1 MSGRTAGTRFCR
13 VARPT
18 LSQERG
24 PLNWRWS
31 DALLAACLVGVAV
44 LGVVAGNDNDLIL
57 TCVCAFVLGTNVADQ
72 RSVASRLAADLAV
85 ADIERSVAQERAA
98 VAERQRVA
106 RELHDI
112 VGHSLSVI
120 AVRSEAAKRVGPS
133 DPSVAIEAAEASG
146 DIARSALADVRR
158 VLSGLREDDTTA
170 ELAPPASLEDLPAL
184 LAATEQVGVT
194 INVAEPLAGADQ
206 VGAAVIRVAIV
217 DDLEMVRTGFRLI
230 LEHEADIT
238 IIGEATNG
246 REAIDL
252 CRDRLVDVVLMD
264 IRMPDLD
271 GISATRAIVEMVDG
285 PAVLILTTFGL
296 DEYVTEAI
304 QAGAAGF
311 MLKDASAD
319 DLVDAV
325 RVVAAGDSVLSPAI
339 TRMVLNQARGA
350 VLPPERDN
358 VPGIADLTEREL
370 EVLQQLA
377 AGRSNAEIADALY
390 LSEATVKTHLSRV
403 LAKLE
408 VRDRVQ
414 AVIAAFEAGIGRPE
428 R

>member
-1 MSGRTAGTRFCR
+1 
-13 VARPT
+13 
-18 LSQERG
+18 
-24 PLNWRWS
+24 
-31 DALLAACLVGVAV
+31 V
-44 LGVVAGNDNDLIL
+44 LGVIVAPDVTIDLLVLTIL

-206 VGAAVIRVAIV
+206 VGAAVAISAYRIVQEALTNVIRHAGPNAKVDLRVAVDGDNLVVQV
-217 DDLEMVRTGFRLI
+217 DDDGSRRPALVVSEHGTGL
-230 LEHEADIT
+230 T
-238 IIGEATNG
+238 GM
-246 REAIDL
+246 RE
-252 CRDRLVDVVLMD
+252 RVVVLGGT
-264 IRMPDLD
+264 LE
-271 GISATRAIVEMVDG
+271 AG
-285 PAVLILTTFGL
+285 PAVGGGFG
-296 DEYVTEAI
+296 
-304 QAGAAGF
+304 
-311 MLKDASAD
+311 
-319 DLVDAV
+319 V
-325 RVVAAGDSVLSPAI
+325 R
-339 TRMVLNQARGA
+339 A
-350 VLPPERDN
+350 VLP
-358 VPGIADLTEREL
+358 L
-370 EVLQQLA
+370 E
-377 AGRSNAEIADALY
+377 
-390 LSEATVKTHLSRV
+390 K
-403 LAKLE
+403 
-408 VRDRVQ
+408 
-414 AVIAAFEAGIGRPE
+414 AGIGKS
-428 R
+428 

>member
-44 LGVVAGNDNDLIL
+44 LGVVAGNDNDLAGDMNPDSWWEWALVISPSVPVAFRRSHTTQATIASISAQVVVWVIGLSSPFLAPLVLIYTAAAETNTRSLRVAMGGSVALILTAVLGVIVAPDVTIDLLVLTIL

-206 VGAAVIRVAIV
+206 VGAAVAISAYRIVQEALTNVIRHAGPNAKVDLRVAVDGDNLVVQV
-217 DDLEMVRTGFRLI
+217 DDDGSRRPALVVSEHGTGL
-230 LEHEADIT
+230 T
-238 IIGEATNG
+238 GM
-246 REAIDL
+246 RE
-252 CRDRLVDVVLMD
+252 RVVVLGGT
-264 IRMPDLD
+264 LE
-271 GISATRAIVEMVDG
+271 AG
-285 PAVLILTTFGL
+285 PAVGGGFG
-296 DEYVTEAI
+296 
-304 QAGAAGF
+304 
-311 MLKDASAD
+311 
-319 DLVDAV
+319 V
-325 RVVAAGDSVLSPAI
+325 R
-339 TRMVLNQARGA
+339 A
-350 VLPPERDN
+350 VLP
-358 VPGIADLTEREL
+358 L
-370 EVLQQLA
+370 E
-377 AGRSNAEIADALY
+377 
-390 LSEATVKTHLSRV
+390 K
-403 LAKLE
+403 
-408 VRDRVQ
+408 
-414 AVIAAFEAGIGRPE
+414 AGIGKS
-428 R
+428 